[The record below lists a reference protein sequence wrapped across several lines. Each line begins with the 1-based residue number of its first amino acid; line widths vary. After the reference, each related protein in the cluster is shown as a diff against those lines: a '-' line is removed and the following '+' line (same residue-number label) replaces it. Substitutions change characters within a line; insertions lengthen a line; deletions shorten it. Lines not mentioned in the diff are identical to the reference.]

1 MIILGINAYH
11 ADASAA
17 IFVDGKMI
25 AAIEEERFRRVK
37 HWAGFPQ
44 LAIEFCLKEAG
55 IGVKLIGTGSKETY
69 GSKEGY
75 PAKVDA
81 SIEKVNA
88 ADFDGVVIPGGFAP
102 DFLRRYP
109 AVINFIKRL
118 YSEGKAVAA
127 ICHGGW
133 LLVSAGIC
141 RNNRLTCF
149 YAIKDDLIAAGGKY
163 VDAEVV
169 VDRNL
174 ITSRKPEDL
183 PRFVQ
188 ELIKFVENN

>member
-1 MIILGINAYH
+1 MSAEQSKKEKKEKTARTQKQVAILVEDLYQ
-11 ADASAA
+11 
-17 IFVDGKMI
+17 VL
-25 AAIEEERFRRVK
+25 EVWYPLLR
-37 HWAGFPQ
+37 
-44 LAIEFCLKEAG
+44 LKEAG

-75 PAKVDA
+75 PAKVDF
-81 SIEKVNA
+81 SIDKVNPS
-88 ADFDGVVIPGGFAP
+88 DFSGVVIPGGFAP

-118 YSEGKAVAA
+118 YSEGKAVAS

-141 RNNRLTCF
+141 KNNRLTCF

-163 VDAEVV
+163 TDEEVV